1 MSFASNIKKEL
12 SELKSF
18 NKEELIKAE
27 LLGYMISGN
36 IIINDKKI
44 IFSTVSQY
52 NINRFSKL
60 LYKLKIEDYDIC
72 INGNKYTI
80 TLNSNSIEINDKI
93 DFSQINTE
101 FQRALIR
108 GVYLGSGWMSNPNSK
123 YHIELTVNKKEYQIY
138 LENILLKNG
147 IEPKRLEREN
157 KYSLYLK
164 EADQISKLLAFMGAS
179 KSVIKFEEIR
189 VMKDMSNNVN
199 RKVNCETANLNKTIN
214 AAIVQIEAIK
224 RIKKNNKFKD
234 LPTNLKEVAIL
245 RQEHPEASLAE
256 LGQMLKIPI
265 GKSGVNHRLKKIEK
279 IASEI

>member
-123 YHIELTVNKKEYQIY
+123 YH
-138 LENILLKNG
+138 
-147 IEPKRLEREN
+147 
-157 KYSLYLK
+157 
-164 EADQISKLLAFMGAS
+164 QISKLLAFMGAS

-224 RIKKNNKFKD
+224 KIKKNNKFKD